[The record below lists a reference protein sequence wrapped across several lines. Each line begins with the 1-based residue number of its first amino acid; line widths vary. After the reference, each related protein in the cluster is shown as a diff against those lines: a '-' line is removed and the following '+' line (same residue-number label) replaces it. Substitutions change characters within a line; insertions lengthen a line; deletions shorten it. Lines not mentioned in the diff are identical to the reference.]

1 MHEGQRSFAS
11 SLPLRIYEKARPS
24 HSIFYGQMVILRVE
38 RQRLTRSWKMFSFMA
53 SQAIALSQAKQEANT
68 APAATGQPRAAQST
82 RKGFWSRLFEAMVD
96 SRMRRAEIELRYHR
110 GLHEKSSS
118 K

>member
-1 MHEGQRSFAS
+1 
-11 SLPLRIYEKARPS
+11 
-24 HSIFYGQMVILRVE
+24 MVMLSVE
-38 RQRLTRSWKMFSFMA
+38 RQRLTRSWNMLSLMA
-53 SQAIALSQAKQEANT
+53 SQAIALSQAKREENT
-68 APAATGQPRAAQST
+68 APATGQQRAAQST
-82 RKGFWSRLFEAMVD
+82 RRGFWSRLFEAMVD